1 MTNITYEDEILWF
14 EDGTTMRAPVE
25 IMRVLGEGGEAP
37 AITTQINEFKDAP
50 SCEIFVKG
58 MGLCGSDGDDS
69 AVCLEYYQGKWW
81 LRVWSDINQEDPT
94 HSIDMSGALHS
105 ARRQNNEV

>member
-1 MTNITYEDEILWF
+1 MTNITYEDGTLWF
-14 EDGTTMRAPVE
+14 EDGATMKAPAE
-25 IMRVLGEGGEAP
+25 IMRVLGEGEES
-37 AITTQINEFKDAP
+37 AITEQVNLSKHAP
-50 SCEIFVKG
+50 SCEIFVEG
-58 MGLCGSDGDDS
+58 MGLCGSKGDDS
-69 AVCLEYYQGKWW
+69 AIYLEYYEGKWW